1 MLNTTPGKAP
11 SQSII
16 DVETEHLLLCFCT
29 YCTLLKG
36 KKLSLQNVFVLIL
49 KDERLRQILK
59 DMISVDNNFE
69 LDTLSN
75 AKDFGKAATAQFYPI
90 DINGI
95 SRLNDLGPDV
105 GAYERLE

>member
-1 MLNTTPGKAP
+1 MLSTTPGKAP

-59 DMISVDNNFE
+59 GLISVDNNFE
-69 LDTLSN
+69 LVTIFLQFEPSIAQSKYITKYLN
-75 AKDFGKAATAQFYPI
+75 ANKNIDF
-90 DINGI
+90 
-95 SRLNDLGPDV
+95 
-105 GAYERLE
+105 